1 MNRRLIKEKTVCFTG
16 HRSEKLPK
24 GDALKHLRI
33 KLSEEIEKAIQDGYN
48 TFLFGEFHGFYHALQ
63 HFIPGA
69 VQFMSNVDIRGG
81 NGYSHSIH
89 PAFQGLFNVTD

>member
-1 MNRRLIKEKTVCFTG
+1 VNRRLIREKTVCFTG

-48 TFLFGEFHGFYHALQ
+48 TF
-63 HFIPGA
+63 
-69 VQFMSNVDIRGG
+69 
-81 NGYSHSIH
+81 
-89 PAFQGLFNVTD
+89 